1 MKQTTSI
8 KLDSEVKQEAQK
20 IFAQL
25 GLTLGEAVNLFLNQ
39 VRLNKGLP
47 FEVKIPNEETLEAMQ
62 EVESGQTE
70 PLSLEEHLEEMKQ
83 CIQEGCQPPKHI

>member
-1 MKQTTSI
+1 MRQTTSL
-8 KLDSEVKQEAQK
+8 KLDPTVKHEAQA

-47 FEVKIPNEETLEAMQ
+47 FELKIPNAKTQKAMKEAREGINIESVTLEELKA
-62 EVESGQTE
+62 
-70 PLSLEEHLEEMKQ
+70 EMDAIRNAQ
-83 CIQEGCQPPKHI
+83 A

>member
-8 KLDSEVKQEAQK
+8 KLDPTVKHEAQA

-47 FEVKIPNEETLEAMQ
+47 FELKIPNDLTQ
-62 EVESGQTE
+62 EVLKEAQDGINMKE
-70 PLSLEEHLEEMKQ
+70 MSLEELKSEMDTIRAKA
-83 CIQEGCQPPKHI
+83 

>member
-1 MKQTTSI
+1 MRQTTSL
-8 KLDSEVKQEAQK
+8 KLDPTVKHEAQA

-47 FEVKIPNEETLEAMQ
+47 FELKIPNAMTQHVLKEAQEGVNMETL
-62 EVESGQTE
+62 TF
-70 PLSLEEHLEEMKQ
+70 EELKAEMDAIRAKA
-83 CIQEGCQPPKHI
+83 

>member
-1 MKQTTSI
+1 MRQTTSL
-8 KLDSEVKQEAQK
+8 KLDPTVKHEAQA

-47 FEVKIPNEETLEAMQ
+47 FELKIPTAMTQHVLKEA
-62 EVESGQTE
+62 
-70 PLSLEEHLEEMKQ
+70 
-83 CIQEGCQPPKHI
+83 QEGVNMEKLTFEELKAQMDAIRANA

>member
-8 KLDSEVKQEAQK
+8 KLDSDVKQEAQK

-39 VRLNKGLP
+39 VKLNKGLP
-47 FEVKIPNEETLEAMQ
+47 FEVKIPNKETLSAIK

-70 PLSLEEHLEEMKQ
+70 PLSIEEHLAEMKK
-83 CIQEGCQPPKHI
+83 CIKN

>member
-1 MKQTTSI
+1 MRQTTSL
-8 KLDSEVKQEAQK
+8 KLDPTVKQEAQA

-47 FEVKIPNEETLEAMQ
+47 FELKIPNVKTQQVMQ
-62 EVESGQTE
+62 EVREGINMERVT
-70 PLSLEEHLEEMKQ
+70 LEELKAEMDAIRAKA
-83 CIQEGCQPPKHI
+83 